1 MGKIGVFLERYTIN
15 RSAEMGALMKF
26 SQVAPRL
33 GHQID
38 YLFRTD
44 LYKIPQYDAIFIR
57 ALTDPL
63 NLSYVV
69 SRTAELHGIRVID
82 DSNSIY
88 ICCDKVNMYRHLVG
102 AGVPIPK
109 TIIIKQSDVN
119 KDAAAKLFKSLG
131 NPFVLK
137 APNSSFSAYVERVK
151 SPAEFV
157 NVGKRFLRR
166 ADNIVAQRFIS
177 SEFDWRVGVL
187 GGKPLYVCQYLIPRK
202 RWKVLTYTQSGGFIA
217 GAIKGVEL
225 GKANP
230 RLLETAIEAA
240 ATIGTGLY
248 GIDIKQ
254 VGDEFVVIEVND
266 NPTISAGEED
276 QKAPYVYERIIRY
289 LMGEWK

>member
-1 MGKIGVFLERYTIN
+1 MGKIGVFIERYTIN
-15 RSAEMGALMKF
+15 RSAEMGALMRF

-38 YLFRTD
+38 YIFRSD

-69 SRTAELHGIRVID
+69 SRAAELHGIRVID

-109 TIIIKQSDVN
+109 TVIIKQSDIN
-119 KDAAAKLFKSLG
+119 KDTGAKLLKSIS
-131 NPFVLK
+131 NPLVLK

-151 SPAEFV
+151 TPIEFV
-157 NVGKRFLRR
+157 KVAKKFLRR

-187 GGKPLYVCQYLIPRK
+187 GGEPVYVCQYLIPRR
-202 RWKVLTYTQSGGFIA
+202 RWKVLTYTQTGGFIA
-217 GAIKGVEL
+217 GAIKGLEL
-225 GKANP
+225 NKVNP
-230 RLLETAIEAA
+230 RLLDTAVDAA
-240 ATIGTGLY
+240 AAIGTGLY

-254 VGDEFVVIEVND
+254 VGDEYIVIEVND
-266 NPTISAGEED
+266 NPTVSAGEED
-276 QKAPYVYERIIRY
+276 QKAPYIYERIIRY
-289 LMGEWK
+289 LMGEKK

>member
-1 MGKIGVFLERYTIN
+1 MGKIGVFIERYTIN
-15 RSAEMGALMKF
+15 RSAEMGALMRL

-88 ICCDKVNMYRHLVG
+88 ICCDKVNMYRHLVS

-109 TIIIKQSDVN
+109 TIIIKGKDVTRETGE
-119 KDAAAKLFKSLG
+119 KILKSLG
-131 NPFVLK
+131 NPAVLK
-137 APNSSFSAYVERVK
+137 APNSSFSAYVEKVK
-151 SPAEFV
+151 SPKEFV
-157 NVGKRFLRR
+157 EVGKRFLRR
-166 ADNIVAQRFIS
+166 ADDIVAQRFIR

-187 GGKPLYVCQYLIPRK
+187 GGEPLYVCQYLIPRR

-217 GAIKGVEL
+217 GAIKGIEMNKV
-225 GKANP
+225 NP
-230 RLLETAIEAA
+230 RLLDLAVQACA
-240 ATIGTGLY
+240 PIGNGLY
-248 GIDIKQ
+248 GVDIKQ

-266 NPTISAGEED
+266 NPTMSAGEED
-276 QKAPYVYERIIRY
+276 QKAPHIYERVIRY
-289 LMGEWK
+289 LMREWG

>member
-1 MGKIGVFLERYTIN
+1 MGKIGVFIERYTIN
-15 RSAEMGALMKF
+15 RSAEMGALMKL

-38 YLFRTD
+38 YLFRPD

-69 SRTAELHGIRVID
+69 SRSAEFHGIRVID

-88 ICCDKVNMYRHLVG
+88 ICCDKINMYYHLAS

-109 TIIIKQSDVN
+109 TIMIRQTDIN
-119 KDAAAKLFKSLG
+119 KDFAERLFKSLG
-131 NPFVLK
+131 NPLVLK

-151 SPAEFV
+151 TPDEFV
-157 NVGKRFLRR
+157 KVANKYLRR
-166 ADNIVAQRFIS
+166 ANSLVAQRFIR

-187 GGKPLYVCQYLIPRK
+187 GGEPMYVCKYLIPRR
-202 RWKVLTYTQSGGFIA
+202 RWKVLTYTPSGGFIA
-217 GAIKGVEL
+217 GAVKGFDL
-225 GKANP
+225 KAVNP
-230 RLLETAIEAA
+230 RLLDTAVNAA
-240 ATIGTGLY
+240 AAIGTGLY

-254 VGDEFVVIEVND
+254 IGNEYIVIEVND

-276 QKAPYVYERIIRY
+276 QKAPYIYERIIQY
-289 LMGEWK
+289 LMGEWG

>member
-1 MGKIGVFLERYTIN
+1 MGRIGVFIERYTIN
-15 RSAEMGALMKF
+15 RSAEMGALMRF

-44 LYKIPQYDAIFIR
+44 IYKIPQYDAIFIR

-69 SRTAELHGIRVID
+69 SRIAEFHGIRVID

-88 ICCDKVNMYRHLVG
+88 VCCDKVNMYRHLVSN
-102 AGVPIPK
+102 GVPIPK
-109 TIIIKQSDVN
+109 TIIIKQADIN
-119 KDAAAKLFKSLG
+119 KDTGTKLLKSLS
-131 NPFVLK
+131 NPLVLK

-151 SPAEFV
+151 TPNEFIKV
-157 NVGKRFLRR
+157 AKRFLRR
-166 ADNIVAQRFIS
+166 ADSLVAQRFIR
-177 SEFDWRVGVL
+177 SEYDWRVGVL
-187 GGKPLYVCQYLIPRK
+187 GGEPLYVCQYLIPRK
-202 RWKVLTYTQSGGFIA
+202 RWKVLTYTQTGGFVA
-217 GAIKGVEL
+217 GAVRGVEL
-225 GKANP
+225 KKANP
-230 RLLETAIEAA
+230 RLLEMAVEAA
-240 ATIGTGLY
+240 AAIGKGLY

-276 QKAPYVYERIIRY
+276 QKAPYVYERIIRF
-289 LMGEWK
+289 LMSEWG

>member
-1 MGKIGVFLERYTIN
+1 MGKIGVFIERYTIN
-15 RSAEMGALMKF
+15 RSAEMGALMRF
-26 SQVAPRL
+26 SQVAPRF

-38 YLFRTD
+38 YLFRPD

-69 SRTAELHGIRVID
+69 SRTAEFHGIRVID

-88 ICCDKVNMYRHLVG
+88 ICCDKVNMYRHLAS

-109 TIIIKQSDVN
+109 TVILKASDIT
-119 KDAAAKLFKSLG
+119 KETGERLLKRIS
-131 NPFVLK
+131 NPLVLK

-151 SPAEFV
+151 TPAEFLK
-157 NVGKRFLRR
+157 VGKRYLWR
-166 ADNIVAQRFIS
+166 ADSIVAQRFIR

-187 GGKPLYVCQYLIPRK
+187 GGEPLYVCQYLIPRK
-202 RWKVLTYTQSGGFIA
+202 RWKVLTYTENGGFIS
-217 GAIKGVEL
+217 GTVKGFQLSQVSQ
-225 GKANP
+225 
-230 RLLETAIEAA
+230 RLLDTAVQAA
-240 ATIGTGLY
+240 QAIGTGLY

-254 VGDEFVVIEVND
+254 VGDEFIVIEVND

-276 QKAPYVYERIIRY
+276 QKAPHVYERIIRY
-289 LMGEWK
+289 LMGEI

>member
-1 MGKIGVFLERYTIN
+1 MGKIGVFIERYTIN

-44 LYKIPQYDAIFIR
+44 IYKIPQYDAIFIR

-69 SRTAELHGIRVID
+69 SRNAELHGIKVID

-109 TIIIKQSDVN
+109 TVIIKESDIN
-119 KDAAAKLFKSLG
+119 KDTGAKLLKSIS
-131 NPFVLK
+131 NPLVLK

-151 SPAEFV
+151 SPNEFITV
-157 NVGKRFLRR
+157 SKRFLRR
-166 ADNIVAQRFIS
+166 AENIVAQRFIS

-187 GGKPLYVCQYLIPRK
+187 GGEPLYVCQYLIPRK

-217 GAIKGVEL
+217 GAVKGFEL
-225 GKANP
+225 KNVSP
-230 RLLETAIEAA
+230 RLLETAVEAA
-240 ATIGTGLY
+240 GAIGKGLY

-254 VGDEFVVIEVND
+254 VGDDFIVIEVND

-276 QKAPYVYERIIRY
+276 QKAPWVYERIIRY
-289 LMGEWK
+289 LMGEWG